1 MQLYYLSIK
10 NIIHFN
16 VNNNTHNLHCNFY
29 TSYACFFR
37 LVACYFE
44 QNHFIM
50 NETQI
55 LQALNEIYID
65 VLDNEDILLRPET
78 VAADIEEWDS
88 LNHIQLI
95 VAVEK
100 HFGLRFQTSEVQQF
114 KNVGEICDAILNK
127 MP

>member
-1 MQLYYLSIK
+1 
-10 NIIHFN
+10 
-16 VNNNTHNLHCNFY
+16 
-29 TSYACFFR
+29 
-37 LVACYFE
+37 
-44 QNHFIM
+44 M

-65 VLDNEDILLRPET
+65 VLDNEEIVLQPET

-95 VAVEK
+95 VTVEK
-100 HFGLRFQTSEVQQF
+100 YFGLRFQTNEIQQF

-127 MP
+127 IP